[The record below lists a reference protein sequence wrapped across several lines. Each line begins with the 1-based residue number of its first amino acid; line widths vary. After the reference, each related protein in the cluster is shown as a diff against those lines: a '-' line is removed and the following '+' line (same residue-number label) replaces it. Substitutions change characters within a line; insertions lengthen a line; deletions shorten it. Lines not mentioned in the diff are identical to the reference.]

1 MEGPVDMVTEVLEE
15 MVKVVME
22 VMEGPGVM
30 EGQVENTEAEKEGNM
45 EVANMDLLMVK
56 GVVKMSSTFMNKDIF
71 KNIKNV
77 RTICTVTS
85 VNTFFI

>member
-56 GVVKMSSTFMNKDIF
+56 GVVKMFSTFMNKDIF
-71 KNIKNV
+71 QNIKNV

-85 VNTFFI
+85 VNAFI